1 MQADTAEKAGR
12 QNFYSLVIPL
22 MIAELVAAL
31 ELTMIYA
38 AMRSLVADFGGT
50 TQAGWLVTSFMLS
63 SAAGAAMFGRLG
75 DLLGRRNIL
84 LWVLALSTLGSAIS
98 SVTRELEWL
107 ILGRTLQGFAGAIVP
122 LCFGMIR
129 ERVSHD
135 RVSLGIGLIASTVTI
150 ASASGLVIGGL
161 IIDHADWT
169 MIFKI
174 STGLGVIAFLTVLL
188 FIGRDKLM
196 DSAGVLQDLLGGLLF
211 IPAVVGLLLGITNS
225 ARHGLFDS
233 TSLAWFAGGALCL
246 GAWIWRELSVENPL
260 LDVRLL
266 ARPEIAW
273 PNIMMVFVALG
284 VYQGGHLMALFGQQP
299 VSTGVGLGL
308 TATMAGFLLFP
319 ANILAGFAAP
329 FAASAANRFGPRNL
343 ARLGCAMMCAAF
355 TLLVFF
361 NDNVTVVI
369 LLMILQ
375 GVGLGIAYVITP
387 IIIIHATPVDR
398 ASEAT
403 GMMAVIRST
412 AMAIGA
418 QTVATLLAT
427 GGGGHAGGQGSAFP
441 HEAAYQTT
449 FLYVAGTAFI
459 ALLLCQMLPK
469 ALTPMPDG
477 KPAGSH

>member
-1 MQADTAEKAGR
+1 MDQAASARTERGD
-12 QNFYSLVIPL
+12 FYRLVIPL

-50 TQAGWLVTSFMLS
+50 AQAGWLVTAFMLS
-63 SAAGAAMFGRLG
+63 AAAGAALFGRLG

-129 ERVSHD
+129 ERVSID
-135 RVSLGIGLIASTVTI
+135 RVPLGIGLISSSVTI

-174 STGLGVIAFLTVLL
+174 SVGLGAFAFLTVLL
-188 FIGRDKLM
+188 FVAKDRLKSSIGALE
-196 DSAGVLQDLLGGLLF
+196 DLLGGMLF
-211 IPAVVGLLLGITNS
+211 IPAVISLLLGITHS
-225 ARHGLFDS
+225 SKHGLFDT
-233 TSLAWFAGGALCL
+233 TSLAWFGGAAAFLA
-246 GAWIWRELSVENPL
+246 AWIWRELSVKNPL

-273 PNIMMVFVALG
+273 PNILMVFIALG
-284 VYQGGHLMALFGQQP
+284 VYQGGHLIALFGQQP
-299 VSTGVGLGL
+299 LATGIGLGL
-308 TATMAGFLLFP
+308 TATMAGFLLLP
-319 ANILAGFAAP
+319 ANILAGLTTPFVAA
-329 FAASAANRFGPRNL
+329 AVQKFGPRNI
-343 ARLGCAMMCAAF
+343 ARIGCAMMSSAF
-355 TLLVFF
+355 LTLALY
-361 NDNVTVVI
+361 NDNAGLV
-369 LLMILQ
+369 LALMILQ
-375 GVGLGIAYVITP
+375 GVGLGMVYVTMP
-387 IIIIHATPVDR
+387 IIIVHATPPDR
-398 ASEAT
+398 TSESS

-412 AMAIGA
+412 AMAVGA
-418 QTVATLLAT
+418 QTVATLLAAG
-427 GGGGHAGGQGSAFP
+427 GGGGHGSAGGHAFP
-441 HEAAYQTT
+441 DAAAYQTA

-459 ALLLCQMLPK
+459 SLLMCQMLPK
-469 ALTPMPDG
+469 TLSAATER
-477 KPAGSH
+477 